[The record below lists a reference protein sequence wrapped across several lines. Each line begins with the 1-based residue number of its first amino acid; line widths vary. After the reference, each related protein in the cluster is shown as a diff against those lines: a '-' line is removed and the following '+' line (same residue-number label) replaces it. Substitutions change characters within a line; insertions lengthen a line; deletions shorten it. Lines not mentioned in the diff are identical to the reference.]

1 MSEIEKDFSLL
12 GATAVEDLLHEHAKE
27 TVKAVREEGLK
38 FWMLTGDSPDIAMN
52 IGYACELLNDSTK
65 ILLIE

>member
-1 MSEIEKDFSLL
+1 MAEIEKDFSLL

-27 TVKAVREEGLK
+27 TVKAIREEGLK
-38 FWMLTGDSPDIAMN
+38 FWMLTGDSSDIAMN
-52 IGYACELLNDSTK
+52 IGYACELLSDSSK